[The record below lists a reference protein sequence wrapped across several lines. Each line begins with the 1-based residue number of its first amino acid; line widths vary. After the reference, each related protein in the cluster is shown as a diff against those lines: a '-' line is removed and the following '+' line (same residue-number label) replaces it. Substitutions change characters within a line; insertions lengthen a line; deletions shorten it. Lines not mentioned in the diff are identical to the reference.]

1 MIFNAGRGCQTGHR
15 QGQEF
20 TRQTHAT
27 GCSNF
32 SMKSTAP
39 NRSQPKGVYIKT
51 FGCQM
56 NDYDSAKMVEQL
68 RGENYVPVDS
78 PQDAQLILVN
88 TCAIRE
94 KAEHKVYSLLGSL
107 GAIKKSRPEVV
118 IGVGGCVSQQR
129 GDEILKRVGSVDMVF
144 GTDNLFELPEM
155 LREVANGH
163 RVVRTG
169 WHDRKRKVANF
180 IPEFRLAAEGLPS
193 AAPTIK
199 AGLVITKGCNNYCTF
214 CVVPYTRGREVSRE
228 PDNILAEAR
237 ALVENGT
244 REITLLGQNVN
255 SYKTGSA
262 RFVDLLEQ
270 LDAIEGL
277 ARIRY
282 TSPHPKDFGEDLAD
296 AHARLPKLCE
306 YIHLPVQS
314 GSNRI
319 LKAMRRNHGIESY
332 LEKVTMI
339 REKVPQM
346 ALSTDI
352 IVGFPGEDSQD
363 FEDTLSLMRQVRYDH
378 LFAFK
383 YSPRSDTPASDYPGQ
398 VPEGVRTERLA
409 RLFELHEVIRKE
421 RGEALIGT
429 KQEVLV
435 EGPHPRDKGAVA
447 GRTRGNKPVTIPG
460 RSAEPG
466 DLVPV
471 TIVALRHQSLVGR

>member
-1 MIFNAGRGCQTGHR
+1 MEYIVCCSLSVSSPQNGCFKNPMDSTTTSRG
-15 QGQEF
+15 
-20 TRQTHAT
+20 
-27 GCSNF
+27 
-32 SMKSTAP
+32 K
-39 NRSQPKGVYIKT
+39 PKGVYIHT

-68 RGENYVPVDS
+68 RGENYIPVDS
-78 PQDAQLILVN
+78 PRDADLILLN

-94 KAEHKVYSLLGSL
+94 KAENKVYSLLGTL
-107 GAIKKSRPEVV
+107 EGIKRSRPEVV

-129 GDEILKRVGSVDMVF
+129 GAEILKRVRSVDMVF

-155 LREVANGH
+155 LREVASGK
-163 RVVRTG
+163 RVARTA

-180 IPEFRLAAEGLPS
+180 IPDFGPGAESLPR

-237 ALVENGT
+237 AMVENGT

-255 SYKTGSA
+255 SYKAGSA

-270 LDAIEGL
+270 LDGVDGL

-282 TSPHPKDFGEDLAD
+282 TSPHPKDFGEDLAA

-319 LKAMRRNHGIESY
+319 LKTMRRNHTIESY

-339 REKVPQM
+339 REKVPRM

-352 IVGFPGEDSQD
+352 IVGFPGESGQD
-363 FEDTLSLMRQVRYDH
+363 FEDTLSLMRQVRFEH

-383 YSPRSDTPASDYPGQ
+383 FSPRSDTPAADYPGQ
-398 VPEGVRTERLA
+398 VPDAERTERLA
-409 RLFELHEVIRKE
+409 RLFELHEVIRQE
-421 RGEALIGT
+421 QNEALIGT
-429 KQEVLV
+429 TQEVLV
-435 EGPHPRDKGAVA
+435 EGTHPRDSGAVT

-466 DLVPV
+466 ELVSA
-471 TIVALRHQSLVGR
+471 TIVALRHFSLVGR

>member
-1 MIFNAGRGCQTGHR
+1 MKPTADPKTGAS
-15 QGQEF
+15 
-20 TRQTHAT
+20 AT
-27 GCSNF
+27 
-32 SMKSTAP
+32 
-39 NRSQPKGVYIKT
+39 NRSQPKSVYIKT

-56 NDYDSAKMVEQL
+56 NDYDSAKMLEQL
-68 RGENYVPVDS
+68 RGENYLPVES
-78 PQDAQLILVN
+78 PRDADLILVN

-94 KAEHKVYSLLGSL
+94 KSEHKVYSLLGSL
-107 GAIKKSRPEVV
+107 GEIKRSRPDVV

-129 GDEILKRVGSVDMVF
+129 GDEILKRVRSVDMVF

-155 LREVANGH
+155 LREVAGGN
-163 RVVRTG
+163 RVVRTA
-169 WHDRKRKVANF
+169 WHDRKRKVDNF
-180 IPEFRLAAEGLPS
+180 IPDFRLDAASLPK
-193 AAPTIK
+193 AAQSVK
-199 AGLVITKGCNNYCTF
+199 ACLAITKGCNNYCTF

-228 PDNILAEAR
+228 PDNILAEAQ
-237 ALVENGT
+237 ALVDNGA

-270 LDAIEGL
+270 LNGIGGL

-282 TSPHPKDFGEDLAD
+282 TSPHPKDFGEELAA

-319 LKAMRRNHGIESY
+319 LKAMRRNHTIESY
-332 LEKVTMI
+332 LDKVTMI
-339 REKVPQM
+339 REKVPAM

-352 IVGFPGEDSQD
+352 IVGFPGETGQD
-363 FEDTLSLMRQVRYDH
+363 FEDTLSLMRQVRFDH

-383 YSPRSDTPASDYPGQ
+383 FSPRSDTPAADYRHQ
-398 VPEGVRTERLA
+398 VPEGVRAERLA

-421 RGEALIGT
+421 RSEALIGT
-429 KQEVLV
+429 RQEVLV
-435 EGPHPRDKGAVA
+435 EGPHPRETGAVT
-447 GRTRGNKPVTIPG
+447 GRTRGNKPVTIPR

-466 DLVPV
+466 ELVPV
-471 TIVALRHQSLVGR
+471 TIVALRHQSLVGRETPSGSQ

>member
-1 MIFNAGRGCQTGHR
+1 MDPTTTSRG
-15 QGQEF
+15 E
-20 TRQTHAT
+20 
-27 GCSNF
+27 
-32 SMKSTAP
+32 
-39 NRSQPKGVYIKT
+39 PKGVYIQT

-68 RGENYVPVDS
+68 RGENYIPVDS
-78 PQDAQLILVN
+78 PRDADLILVN

-94 KAEHKVYSLLGSL
+94 KSEHKVYSLLGSL
-107 GAIKKSRPEVV
+107 GAIKQSRPEVV

-129 GDEILKRVGSVDMVF
+129 GDEILKRVRSVDMVF

-155 LREVANGH
+155 LRDVAGGK
-163 RVVRTG
+163 RVVRTA

-180 IPEFRLAAEGLPS
+180 IPAFGQGVEGLPD
-193 AAPTIK
+193 AAPPVK
-199 AGLVITKGCNNYCTF
+199 AGLVITKGCNNFCTF

-282 TSPHPKDFGEDLAD
+282 TSPHPKDFGEELAA

-306 YIHLPVQS
+306 HIHLPVQS

-319 LKAMRRNHGIESY
+319 LKAMRRNHTIESY
-332 LEKVTMI
+332 LDKVTLI
-339 REKVPQM
+339 REKVPNM

-352 IVGFPGEDSQD
+352 IVGFPGEGDQD
-363 FEDTLSLMRQVRYDH
+363 FEDTLSLMRQARFDH
-378 LFAFK
+378 LYAFK
-383 YSPRSDTPASDYPGQ
+383 FSPRSDTPAAGYRHQ
-398 VPEGVRTERLA
+398 VPEGVRAERLA

-421 RGEALIGT
+421 RSEALIGT
-429 KQEVLV
+429 GQEVLV
-435 EGPHPRDKGAVA
+435 EGLHPRDTGAVT

-466 DLVPV
+466 ELVPV